1 MMRISKELDYAIQLA
16 DALAKLKDGEL
27 LSLKKFSKESSIS
40 FLFLQRIAR
49 SLKKVNLI
57 DSVRGVHG
65 GYFLNKKKVSLK
77 EVVDALEGKDYKIAK
92 CLINEKACKKACT
105 CPARKL
111 FLKIDKKMNECL
123 KGIYIGE

>member
-1 MMRISKELDYAIQLA
+1 MRISKELDYAIQLV
-16 DALAKLKDGEL
+16 DALTKLKDDEL

-77 EVVDALEGKDYKIAK
+77 EVVDALEGREYKIMK
-92 CLINEKACKKACT
+92 CLADKKSCKKSSV

-111 FLKIDKKMNECL
+111 FKKVDKKMNECL
-123 KGIYIGE
+123 SDIYIGE